1 MLPLADFPETR
12 RRDIRYVLADI
23 DDTITTD
30 GLLTA
35 AAFAAME
42 RLASAGLRV
51 IPITGRPGGWCDHI
65 ARMWPVAGVVGEN
78 GAFYFRYDRSAR
90 TLQKRF
96 VVDAETR
103 AAQRAKLKILAAEIL
118 AAVPGSAISA
128 DQPYRE
134 ADLAI
139 DYREDVAPLSPDAVE
154 KIKSTMT
161 AAGLTAKI
169 SSIHVNGWFGDYDK
183 LSTTRLLFREG
194 FGADLDAIKDAIVF
208 VGDSPNDAPMFRF
221 FSHSVG
227 VANVREF
234 LDRMDAEPTYVT
246 DAESGK
252 GFAEVADLLLAARG

>member
-1 MLPLADFPETR
+1 M
-12 RRDIRYVLADI
+12 
-23 DDTITTD
+23 
-30 GLLTA
+30 
-35 AAFAAME
+35 
-42 RLASAGLRV
+42 S
-51 IPITGRPGGWCDHI
+51 
-65 ARMWPVAGVVGEN
+65 
-78 GAFYFRYDRSAR
+78 
-90 TLQKRF
+90 
-96 VVDAETR
+96 
-103 AAQRAKLKILAAEIL
+103 
-118 AAVPGSAISA
+118 
-128 DQPYRE
+128 
-134 ADLAI
+134 
-139 DYREDVAPLSPDAVE
+139 
-154 KIKSTMT
+154 